1 MKNLTGKEAKKDKE
15 TPRVDSNN
23 KPHMCSK
30 SPIKDPI
37 SQRDNEYMEVLN
49 LIDNMTNRERKLD
62 SEDDNSV
69 QDTKPKDTFNE
80 AFDEFTKCLKA
91 IDKLSPEEKKM
102 IEANLNKYNSDINES
117 VKW

>member
-1 MKNLTGKEAKKDKE
+1 
-15 TPRVDSNN
+15 
-23 KPHMCSK
+23 MCSK

-102 IEANLNKYNSDINES
+102 REANLNKYNSNINES
-117 VKW
+117 VK